1 MGNIDKNII
10 KNLIVKVITKEKE
23 FLNEKG
29 MTETQNVKCLKD
41 IIEEEVTEYDN

>member
-29 MTETQNVKCLKD
+29 MTETRKVNCLKD